1 MELKK
6 YTKLFTFEKEKVE
19 YSLGMTYNE
28 RTNEFLFGYSKMDR
42 ETHYMTVH
50 KSYFDER
57 VIYL

>member
-1 MELKK
+1 MKLKK
-6 YTKLFTFEKEKVE
+6 YTKLFTFEKESTE

-28 RTNEFLFGYSKMDR
+28 RSNEFLFGYSKMDK

-57 VIYL
+57 TIYM